1 MEAVIC
7 GGKFRPPVP
16 VRRMVVA
23 LSASLIVHALV
34 LWMPRGA
41 GEARRETAQSL
52 LQLRLEPQSAQAP
65 VPPQAIAQAAAAGTA
80 PEVPQSGGV
89 SRALMPDGAMPPLP
103 ARMGRDRS
111 GGSAPRFF
119 LARELDHYPVPLTPL
134 SVGGQ
139 GHGHIA
145 AVRIWVSIDD
155 RGRVIDAVA
164 ENPRS
169 DDESF
174 ARAREILL
182 STPFAPA
189 RKEGRAVRSRLLVSL
204 TYGP

>member
-1 MEAVIC
+1 MGTVIY
-7 GGKFRPPVP
+7 GGKFGPPVP

-41 GEARRETAQSL
+41 GEARREPAQSW
-52 LQLRLEPQSAQAP
+52 LQLRLEPDSVQAP
-65 VPPQAIAQAAAAGTA
+65 VPPQAIAQAAAVGTA
-80 PEVPQSGGV
+80 PEVPQSGGA
-89 SRALMPDGAMPPLP
+89 SRAQLPDGVMPPVP
-103 ARMGRDRS
+103 AQTGGDTS
-111 GGSAPRFF
+111 GGPAPRFF

-134 SVGGQ
+134 SAGGQ

-145 AVRIWVSIDD
+145 VVRIWVSIDD

-164 ENPRS
+164 DDPRS

-182 STPFAPA
+182 ATPFAPA
-189 RKEGRAVRSRLLVSL
+189 RKEGRAVRSRLLFSL
-204 TYGP
+204 TYEP